1 MQDKIDEI
9 GDELQE
15 HNSSLQIILY
25 RIDKLEDTEKKE
37 LQRLL
42 DKIETLMEENHLQK
56 QLIAVHDTKIKDIQK
71 ELSLKVNQ
79 ELYEKHEDVM
89 DARLNTY
96 KKVAIGIVITV
107 TGALLLEVIHFI

>member
-1 MQDKIDEI
+1 MQDKIDEM
-9 GDELQE
+9 GEELQE

-25 RIDKLEDTEKKE
+25 RIDKLEYTEKKE

-42 DKIETLMEENHLQK
+42 DKIESLVEDKHIQK
-56 QLIAVHDTKIKDIQK
+56 QVIAVHDAKIEDIQQ
-71 ELSLKVNQ
+71 ELSKKVNQ

-107 TGALLLEVIHFI
+107 AGALLLEIIRFI